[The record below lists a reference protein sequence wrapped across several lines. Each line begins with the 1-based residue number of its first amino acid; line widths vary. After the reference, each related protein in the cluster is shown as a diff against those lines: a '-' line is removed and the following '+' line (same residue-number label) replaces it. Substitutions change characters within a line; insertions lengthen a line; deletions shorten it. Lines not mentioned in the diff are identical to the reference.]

1 MSSHKLIL
9 RALEPD
15 DLSQLYL
22 WENDI
27 DSCLVSLSK
36 VPLSKYLLEQYIS
49 QAHLDIQQAGQF
61 RFILADESGKSIG
74 CIDLFDYDAVH
85 RRAGVGVLIDVKSR
99 SKGYATEAL
108 TLIKDYA
115 FNRIGMHQL
124 YCSIQAHNA
133 ASLSLFEKAGFEKVG
148 LRKDWHFTNGSF
160 SDVVEFQLLNQS
172 SYL

>member
-61 RFILADESGKSIG
+61 RFILADDSG
-74 CIDLFDYDAVH
+74 
-85 RRAGVGVLIDVKSR
+85 
-99 SKGYATEAL
+99 
-108 TLIKDYA
+108 
-115 FNRIGMHQL
+115 
-124 YCSIQAHNA
+124 
-133 ASLSLFEKAGFEKVG
+133 
-148 LRKDWHFTNGSF
+148 
-160 SDVVEFQLLNQS
+160 
-172 SYL
+172 